1 MDLFNYNGTE
11 ATNPL
16 ESMSS
21 DEILKAMEAGLLTGM
36 QYNDQLNNGGGLKPE
51 SLDSVLKNLE
61 NRLDQLVFW
70 NELNRQKIDNTEIG
84 RAHV

>member
-21 DEILKAMEAGLLTGM
+21 DEILKAMEAGL
-36 QYNDQLNNGGGLKPE
+36 
-51 SLDSVLKNLE
+51 
-61 NRLDQLVFW
+61 
-70 NELNRQKIDNTEIG
+70 
-84 RAHV
+84 

>member
-51 SLDSVLKNLE
+51 SP
-61 NRLDQLVFW
+61 
-70 NELNRQKIDNTEIG
+70 
-84 RAHV
+84 